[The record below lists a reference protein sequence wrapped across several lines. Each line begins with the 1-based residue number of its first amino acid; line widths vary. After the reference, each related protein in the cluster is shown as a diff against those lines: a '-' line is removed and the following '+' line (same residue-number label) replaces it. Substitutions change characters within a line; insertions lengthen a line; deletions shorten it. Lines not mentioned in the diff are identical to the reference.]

1 MTDDEI
7 RGWQISINSNPVGT
21 DISKV
26 EPVAYKFLDQYRE
39 LIMQY
44 KGGYKTKEECQS
56 IGKLLRKEYEEN
68 MQAVGRYTE
77 FNQKYAENVKFSEAL
92 ISEMNKSVYSI
103 EDTLRIAL
111 RAISL
116 MRGEDVSEKTI
127 LRRLGIDEKAAA
139 STTSPQELAV

>member
-77 FNQKYAENVKFSEAL
+77 DCIKGYQSDAGRRCVRKNNIK
-92 ISEMNKSVYSI
+92 
-103 EDTLRIAL
+103 
-111 RAISL
+111 AI
-116 MRGEDVSEKTI
+116 RH
-127 LRRLGIDEKAAA
+127 
-139 STTSPQELAV
+139 

>member
-1 MTDDEI
+1 
-7 RGWQISINSNPVGT
+7 
-21 DISKV
+21 
-26 EPVAYKFLDQYRE
+26 
-39 LIMQY
+39 MQY
-44 KGGYKTKEECQS
+44 KGGCKTKEECQS

-139 STTSPQELAV
+139 STTSPRK